1 MAVSR
6 PAWPT
11 VLFDLDGTLA
21 DTIHLIVESYNHTL
35 ATIGQHRSPEE
46 IRSWIG
52 RALVETF
59 EDVDPVRAPELD
71 RTYREWNLAHTD
83 RLIRRYAGVPEL
95 LVALTDAG
103 VTMGVVTSKRRLTAT
118 KAMVAVG
125 IEGMLPILAGLEDTA
140 THKPDPAPLRHAV
153 AQLGVEPADCVYVG
167 DAGVDVLAARAAG
180 MASVAVTW
188 GAGLRSTL
196 LAAEPD
202 HLVDSVEELTGLLL
216 PRDDT

>member
-1 MAVSR
+1 MKR

-35 ATIGQHRSPEE
+35 ATIGLHRDPDE

-52 RALVETF
+52 RSLVETF

-95 LVALTDAG
+95 LSALAEAG
-103 VTMGVVTSKRRLTAT
+103 ATMGVVTSKRRATAAR
-118 KAMVAVG
+118 AMVAVG
-125 IEGMLPILAGLEDTA
+125 IEGMLPILAGLEDTS
-140 THKPDPAPLRHAV
+140 THKPDPAPLRHALD
-153 AQLGVEPADCVYVG
+153 QLGADPADCVYVG
-167 DAGVDVLAARAAG
+167 DAAVDVLAARAAG

-188 GAGLRSTL
+188 GAGLRPTL
-196 LAAEPD
+196 VAADPD
-202 HLVDSVEELTGLLL
+202 HLVDGVDELAGLLL
-216 PRDDT
+216 R

>member
-1 MAVSR
+1 VSR

-35 ATIGQHRSPEE
+35 ATIGLHRDPDE

-71 RTYREWNLAHTD
+71 RAYREWNLANTD
-83 RLIRRYAGVPEL
+83 RLIRQYAGVPEL
-95 LVALTDAG
+95 LAALTDAG
-103 VTMGVVTSKRRLTAT
+103 VTMGVVTSKRRPTAA

-125 IEGMLPILAGLEDTA
+125 IEGMLPILAGLEDTSS
-140 THKPDPAPLRHAV
+140 HKPDPAPLLHALQ
-153 AQLGVEPADCVYVG
+153 QLGVDAVECVYVG
-167 DAGVDVLAARAAG
+167 DAAVDVLAARGAG
-180 MASVAVTW
+180 MASIAVTW
-188 GAGLRSTL
+188 GAGLRPTL
-196 LAAEPD
+196 LAAGPD
-202 HLVDSVEELTGLLL
+202 HLVDSVDQLTNLLL
-216 PRDDT
+216 P

>member
-1 MAVSR
+1 MSR

-35 ATIGQHRSPEE
+35 AMIGQHREPEE

-52 RALVETF
+52 RSLVETF
-59 EDVDPVRAPELD
+59 EDVDPVRSAELD
-71 RTYREWNLAHTD
+71 RAYREWNLANTD

-95 LVALTDAG
+95 LAALTGAG
-103 VTMGVVTSKRRLTAT
+103 VTLGIVTSKRRPTAT

-153 AQLGVEPADCVYVG
+153 ALLGVAAADCVYVG
-167 DAGVDVLAARAAG
+167 DAVVDVLAARAAG
-180 MASVAVTW
+180 MSSVAVTW
-188 GAGLRSTL
+188 GAGLRPTL

-202 HLVDSVEELTGLLL
+202 HLVDSMEDLTTLLL
-216 PRDDT
+216 PRTGT